1 MTLSYVQ
8 NQARII
14 ELERL
19 KEKVLCAEIT
29 FPAKMQKALGI
40 TGFVMKASEVLD
52 FVESEFDNGDAYPIT
67 FTVKY
72 MMRSNKWIES
82 LPEADI

>member
-1 MTLSYVQ
+1 MTLTYEQ
-8 NQARII
+8 NRTKTI
-14 ELERL
+14 ELDRL

-29 FPAKMQKALGI
+29 FPQKMQKELGI
-40 TGFVMKASEVLD
+40 TGFTMKASEVLD
-52 FVESEFDNGDAYPIT
+52 FVESEFDNGDGYPVT

-72 MMRSNKWIES
+72 MMRSNRWIES

>member
-1 MTLSYVQ
+1 MTLTYEQ
-8 NQARII
+8 NRTKTI
-14 ELERL
+14 ELDRL

-29 FPAKMQKALGI
+29 FPAKMQKELGI
-40 TGFVMKASEVLD
+40 TGFAMKASEVLD
-52 FVESEFDNGDAYPIT
+52 FVESEFDNGDGYPIT

>member
-1 MTLSYVQ
+1 MTLSYDQ
-8 NQARII
+8 NHARII

-29 FPAKMQKALGI
+29 FPPKMQKELGV
-40 TGFVMKASEVLD
+40 TGFAMKASEVLD
-52 FVESEFDNGDAYPIT
+52 FVESEFDNGDGYPVT

-72 MMRSNKWIES
+72 MMRSNRWIES